1 MHNVLKITGDLSD
14 TFHVMTKQFQTQL
27 FNSDELLIPIRARY
41 FDDNN
46 IFEIKD
52 KYSILMKCS
61 NALEEL
67 NKETL
72 YFEKLL
78 NNNITQ
84 EIKIQYNKEVGEK
97 KILLPDELFIDDNE
111 YDGINKVDDALRY
124 IDKKTMETYVL
135 IEECIVLCNRITL
148 YLDDVDKNNKDI
160 KTFYKNN
167 YENAI
172 YEITKLRNIINQV
185 IFNFNLLNA
194 PIDAL

>member
-1 MHNVLKITGDLSD
+1 MHNVLKVTGDLSD

-148 YLDDVDKNNKDI
+148 YLDDIDKNNKDI

>member
-1 MHNVLKITGDLSD
+1 
-14 TFHVMTKQFQTQL
+14 
-27 FNSDELLIPIRARY
+27 
-41 FDDNN
+41 
-46 IFEIKD
+46 
-52 KYSILMKCS
+52 MKCS